1 MVNKPFKYLKGNFTM
16 ATAQEILGNPYKRTT
31 ATYRF
36 KVTHIE
42 GNVVHYHD
50 ASMETNVQELPN
62 DDVRT
67 LGNNTKIKS
76 IIYLSLYLLMVN
88 STSPANYRIMLSGQ
102 ASINNQT

>member
-50 ASMETNVQELPN
+50 AAMETNVQELPN

-67 LGNNTKIKS
+67 LEEQYKDQIDNLFIA
-76 IIYLSLYLLMVN
+76 L
-88 STSPANYRIMLSGQ
+88 
-102 ASINNQT
+102 SINGEFYFTSKLSNNAIWPGFYK